1 VTERRPLPDNLTSDI
16 RLLVAE
22 LRELK
27 DRAGLSLAAL
37 SRRTP
42 YSKSS
47 WERYLNGKAL
57 PPQHAVAALGRLSG
71 ADPAR
76 LTALWELANTAW
88 HVREADGGQVRNAP
102 SDGHAPEV
110 PPGSEP
116 EDPPEPADP
125 TAATAGKRTQ
135 AAGRRRF
142 GRRPLIWTAV
152 ALAVGAAS
160 GAALFGAFGSG
171 SHSGT
176 GAGGDGTPNAGA
188 SQRQVDINC
197 FAESCTGKDP
207 AQAGCG
213 DVWTAAKV
221 HADGAWVELRYSDAC
236 KAAWSRISWA
246 HPGDIARVV
255 RADGRTYQRAIRYDG
270 DTFSAMVAAASP
282 TTARACALLL
292 SGAYPCTAWG
302 GTEHLTEAPEQPT
315 SPAATAPTAPTAPP
329 NGPPSA
335 TGTPTR

>member
-1 VTERRPLPDNLTSDI
+1 MTERRPLPDNLSSDI

-57 PPQHAVAALGRLSG
+57 PPQHAVTALGRLSG

-76 LTALWELANTAW
+76 LAALWELANTAW
-88 HVREADGGQVRNAP
+88 HAREADGGPVRNAP
-102 SDGHAPEV
+102 SDGDSPDVRA
-110 PPGSEP
+110 GSETDDQP
-116 EDPPEPADP
+116 QPADP
-125 TAATAGKRTQ
+125 AAAERH
-135 AAGRRRF
+135 RF
-142 GRRPLIWTAV
+142 GTRPLIWTAV
-152 ALAVGAAS
+152 ALAVVAAS
-160 GAALFGAFGSG
+160 AAALFGALGSG
-171 SHSGT
+171 SHAGT
-176 GAGGDGTPNAGA
+176 RSGGDGTPNTGA

-221 HADGAWVELRYSDAC
+221 HSDDVWVELRYSDAC

-246 HPGDIARVV
+246 APGDIARVV

-292 SGAYPCTAWG
+292 SGAHPCTAWG

-315 SPAATAPTAPTAPP
+315 SPVPTAPP
-329 NGPPSA
+329 TPTATAPS
-335 TGTPTR
+335 TGTPSTGTPSAGARP